1 MEEISIKDLLNYF
14 ISKLWFILLIMIL
27 VFALGYAYLFV
38 YKVPKYKSYT
48 TLVLTRVLQDSGND
62 SAITTNDLA
71 LNQKLVSTYREI
83 IKSKLVLEEVIDK
96 LDLDYDFA
104 EMYKMVVVTSV
115 EDTELIKIS
124 VSSNSSEEAA
134 DIANTIAKKFTDHI
148 VDIYKIENI
157 SVIEKAE
164 EASEPYNVNFVKH
177 TVIYF
182 VIGLV
187 SSLGLLFM
195 SYYFDKT
202 IRDEDD
208 IERVVELPILGIVP
222 IHKGGKR

>member
-1 MEEISIKDLLNYF
+1 MEEINIKDLLTYF
-14 ISKLWFILLIMIL
+14 ISKLWFILLIIIL
-27 VFALGYAYLFV
+27 VFTLGYVYLFV

-48 TLVLTRVLQDSGND
+48 TLVLTRVSQDSSSD

-96 LDLDYDFA
+96 LDLDYDFS
-104 EMYKMVVVTSV
+104 ELYNMVVVTSV

-134 DIANTIAKKFTDHI
+134 EIANTIAKKFTDHI
-148 VDIYKIENI
+148 VDIYNIENI
-157 SVIEKAE
+157 SVIETAE
-164 EASEPYNVNFVKH
+164 PASQPYNMDFVKH
-177 TVIYF
+177 TIIYLA
-182 VIGLV
+182 IAL
-187 SSLGLLFM
+187 SISLGLLFI

-208 IERVVELPILGIVP
+208 IERIIELPILGIVP
-222 IHKGGKR
+222 IHKGGKH